1 MVLIN
6 ADFML
11 GNRDVQWAQ
20 ALHVVAQGRD
30 LVSKFLTSA
39 HIAQL
44 GEDELKDTLSH
55 DLKLVDEWD
64 GQSHQAIRI
73 GTEDFR
79 EVSRDKECIGGLRN
93 IEKAVR
99 LCPIPTPK
107 AS

>member
-20 ALHVVAQGRD
+20 ALHVIAQGRN
-30 LVSKFLTSA
+30 LVSKFLTST

-55 DLKLVDEWD
+55 DLTLVECERQR
-64 GQSHQAIRI
+64 QSELSELEHK
-73 GTEDFR
+73 T
-79 EVSRDKECIGGLRN
+79 SRQFPGLKSGIGG
-93 IEKAVR
+93 
-99 LCPIPTPK
+99 
-107 AS
+107 

>member
-64 GQSHQAIRI
+64 GQSQSKLSELEQKTSGKFPGIKSAL
-73 GTEDFR
+73 G
-79 EVSRDKECIGGLRN
+79 
-93 IEKAVR
+93 A
-99 LCPIPTPK
+99 
-107 AS
+107 